1 LLGRVM
7 MKKGDS
13 VKIKSGDNS
22 YSDLVLKVKELGTD
36 RNADWVKLSNGKWY
50 DKSLLKKV

>member
-1 LLGRVM
+1 M